1 MIQNENLV
9 EKIKF
14 LQSFKSVGNATATM
28 LALCLPELGELNRAE
43 IARLLGV
50 ARINHDSGNCGMYE
64 KNYNNF
70 KCNSKG

>member
-1 MIQNENLV
+1 
-9 EKIKF
+9 
-14 LQSFKSVGNATATM
+14 M

-64 KNYNNF
+64 KNYNHF
-70 KCNSKG
+70 KCNAKG